1 MKQILVGPKQV
12 GNLRWV
18 TNFQVVKSQP
28 DSNPGPLATIIDAL
42 SDLHTFGYQ
51 VTLLAKLIVYTFMAS
66 HILLPCDIP
75 EIYDYLIY
83 HMAKYQN

>member
-1 MKQILVGPKQV
+1 MGPKQV

-18 TNFQVVKSQP
+18 TISRCGSLNKTRTQGLWRTRAS
-28 DSNPGPLATIIDAL
+28 AIIDAL

-75 EIYDYLIY
+75 EI
-83 HMAKYQN
+83 